1 VCPSQIIL
9 ADAGEK
15 ATGRSAKRSCDT
27 IVRALITLRADD
39 RAVNS
44 TVSGLGVG
52 PLARV
57 RALNRADLAV
67 LGFCAL
73 GVGNL
78 WARLGAGNPAV
89 APVASDFVFGFALI
103 ALAGGLCYLAIG
115 RPASMPGAI
124 VCTAA
129 IAAQA
134 LLQPALLMPLQLVY
148 AIGLVLAIVPL
159 VHSPRV
165 GWALVALGAAVTAI
179 GLAHSW
185 AWGSSTFDV
194 FTEVQA
200 STQALLHGHN
210 PYGPVFPIFL
220 DSPAGHPR
228 FGSGSLNYG
237 PMVVL
242 LSLPARLLGDVRL
255 TVVALN
261 VAILAA
267 IIVWTRRGI
276 ASGRVTR
283 TIAALWVASPF
294 IPFMVLTEW
303 TDTFCIAGLAWW
315 LVLRER
321 HRNWAIVALTVGLAS
336 KPSMLPLMVP
346 LLFWDSAARRE
357 LLWSAVATVV
367 IVAPFALWT
376 GMAQFVYDTVGI
388 YTDLLTRHDSANLNG
403 LASVLGGGLLP
414 GALLLAG
421 LVATVVLFTLR
432 RPRDYGDLLVAG
444 AGLLIFVCCFGKQAF
459 LNYYFN
465 AAMALLFV
473 AGSGKLAPRVVLHSP
488 LGVLVR
494 LRSKSSAHA
503 PALRAGVDG
512 RDAAAA
518 GLVSQSS
525 S

>member
-1 VCPSQIIL
+1 
-9 ADAGEK
+9 
-15 ATGRSAKRSCDT
+15 
-27 IVRALITLRADD
+27 VRALITLRADD

-44 TVSGLGVG
+44 TVSGLGLA
-52 PLARV
+52 PLARL

-89 APVASDFVFGFALI
+89 APVAPDFVFGFALI

-115 RPASMPGAI
+115 RAASMPGAI

-134 LLQPALLMPLQLVY
+134 VLQPALLMPLQLVY

-159 VHSPRV
+159 VRSPRV
-165 GWALVALGAAVTAI
+165 GWALVACGAAVTAI
-179 GLAHSW
+179 GVAHSW

-194 FTEVQA
+194 FTEVQGA
-200 STQALLHGHN
+200 TQALLHGHN
-210 PYGPVFPIFL
+210 PYGPVFPVFL
-220 DSPAGHPR
+220 DTPAGHPVL
-228 FGSGSLNYG
+228 GSGSLNYG
-237 PMVVL
+237 PMVVI
-242 LSLPARLLGDVRL
+242 LSLPARVLGDVRL
-255 TVVALN
+255 MVVVLN
-261 VAILAA
+261 LAILAA
-267 IIVWTRRGI
+267 IVVWTRRGL
-276 ASGRVTR
+276 ASRRATR

-315 LVLRER
+315 LVLRDR
-321 HRNWAIVALTVGLAS
+321 HRNWAIAALTVGLAS

-357 LLWSAVATVV
+357 LLWSVAATVV

-376 GMAQFVYDTVGI
+376 GLPQFVYDTVGI

-403 LASVLGGGLLP
+403 LTSVLGGGLLP
-414 GALLLAG
+414 GGLLLVG

-432 RPRDYGDLLVAG
+432 RARDYGDLLVAG
-444 AGLLIFVCCFGKQAF
+444 AGLLTFVCCFGKQAF

-473 AGSGKLAPRVVLHSP
+473 AGSGKLAPRAVLHSP
-488 LGVLVR
+488 LGVLAR
-494 LRSKSSAHA
+494 LRSKPSAHA
-503 PALRAGVDG
+503 PGLRAGVDG
-512 RDAAAA
+512 GNAAAA
-518 GLVSQSS
+518 GSVSRSS
-525 S
+525 L